1 MRLRPCNPSTTTG
14 RRPAFALASAWLT
27 ACVLTTAA
35 AGAAGA
41 TEATDEAPPEQY
53 RQHCIACHARMTGGD
68 GALLYRRKDRLVND
82 YAALVER
89 VAHCRQG
96 TGAAWSKAQE
106 DEVVRY
112 LNRSFYRF
120 DVPRGETP
128 E

>member
-1 MRLRPCNPSTTTG
+1 MRLRPCNPPTTTG

-27 ACVLTTAA
+27 ACVLTIAA
-35 AGAAGA
+35 TGAAGA
-41 TEATDEAPPEQY
+41 TGATDEAPPEPY

-96 TGAAWSKAQE
+96 TGAAWSKVQE

-120 DVPRGETP
+120 DAPHGETP